1 MRILIVNIKLSGRS
15 GTEVVVRDLALGL
28 LRRNHRPMVYAP
40 WLGDAATELR
50 THGIVVVDDPAHLPE
65 TPDLIHAHHNAPL
78 MRVLDRYPHCPVI
91 WMCHDSRNWWDQPPS
106 ARIHRYV
113 AIDRTRRDY
122 LTRVMVPDDR
132 VDVLYN
138 AVDLGR
144 IPLRPGAL
152 PARPRRALAYTKTR
166 GQIGVL

>member
-1 MRILIVNIKLSGRS
+1 
-15 GTEVVVRDLALGL
+15 
-28 LRRNHRPMVYAP
+28 
-40 WLGDAATELR
+40 
-50 THGIVVVDDPAHLPE
+50 
-65 TPDLIHAHHNAPL
+65 

-91 WMCHDSRNWWDQPPS
+91 WMCHDSRNWWDQPPT

-122 LTRVMVPDDR
+122 LTRVMVVPDDR

-144 IPLRPGAL
+144 IPLRPSAL

-166 GQIGVL
+166 GQIGVLRAACERAGMALATMGRGIGREIANPEDEIVHYDLVFATGRSAIDAL